1 MNVSVAYQNNEG
13 EFEVK
18 RNYIPNINSV
28 ATLFDRLTV
37 ENVKLSF
44 FLELEKTPG
53 YAMDTEVLNER
64 ISNQKIIKDAVEDEL
79 RLTLITIFDN
89 GSYEPLYEERTFK

>member
-1 MNVSVAYQNNEG
+1 MN
-13 EFEVK
+13 
-18 RNYIPNINSV
+18 RIYIPNINSV
-28 ATLFDRLTV
+28 ATLIERLIV

-44 FLELEKTPG
+44 FIELEKTPRN
-53 YAMDTEVLNER
+53 AMDADVLNER

-79 RLTLITIFDN
+79 RKTLITIFEI